1 MRKLLDRH
9 LRVFE
14 RPVLACLLHM
24 DVWAQNILINEAGDI
39 TGVVDWD
46 RALWGDPEIEY
57 AVLDYCGIS
66 YPPFWK
72 GYGLTRESNLST
84 RVRDMFYLLYEHQKY
99 IPINVWR
106 KNNLQRA
113 QAYKKDC
120 VLLFSKLIALLEK
133 D

>member
-1 MRKLLDRH
+1 
-9 LRVFE
+9 
-14 RPVLACLLHM
+14 
-24 DVWAQNILINEAGDI
+24 
-39 TGVVDWD
+39 
-46 RALWGDPEIEY
+46 
-57 AVLDYCGIS
+57 
-66 YPPFWK
+66 
-72 GYGLTRESNLST
+72 
-84 RVRDMFYLLYEHQKY
+84 MFYLLYEHQKY